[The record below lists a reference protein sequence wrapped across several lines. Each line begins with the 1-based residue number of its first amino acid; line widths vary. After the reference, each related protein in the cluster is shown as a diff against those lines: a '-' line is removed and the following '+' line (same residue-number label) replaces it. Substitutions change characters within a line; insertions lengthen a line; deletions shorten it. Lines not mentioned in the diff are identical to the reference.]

1 MNKVPITLMRGGTSK
16 GVFLQK
22 KDLPEYD
29 QEVKQLLL
37 DIMGSPD
44 PNQIDGLGGANSL
57 TSKVAI
63 IDESSDP
70 LYDVEYTFAQVSL
83 YDQMVDFKGNCG
95 NISSAVGPYAIAK
108 GLVPIQE
115 PITKV
120 RIFNTNTNKIITAEV
135 EVENGRV
142 KSEGNYSIP
151 GVPGSGS
158 PIFLS
163 FENPEGA
170 VTGKVLPTCKTI
182 DVLSCS
188 LGEVNASIVDIA
200 NPLVFVRAQDI
211 GLRGDELPE
220 EYSTEQ
226 LALLEEL
233 RSAAAEI
240 CGFASKTEA
249 TALSPATPKMA
260 VVSKPLDY
268 QDSAGQFHKKKDFD
282 VLVRMMSM
290 QRPHKALAITGA
302 VCITAA
308 SKIEGTIL
316 SDMIDRNKQTILIGH
331 PAGVME
337 TIYQEFPLTIKVGR
351 TARLL
356 MEGFVY
362 TKSDYNQSFVQ
373 SIHH

>member
-22 KDLPEYD
+22 KDLPATD
-29 QEVKQLLL
+29 QEREEFLL

-63 IDESSDP
+63 IDKSSNSS
-70 LYDVEYTFAQVSL
+70 YDIEYTFAQVSL
-83 YDQMVDFKGNCG
+83 YDQLVDFKGNCG

-108 GLVPIQE
+108 GLVSAEE

-120 RIFNTNTNKIITAEV
+120 RIFNTNTKKIITAEV

-142 KSEGNYSIP
+142 KTEGDYSIP
-151 GVPGSGS
+151 GVPGNGS

-170 VTGKVLPTCKTI
+170 VTGKVLPTGRPI
-182 DVLSCS
+182 DFLSCS
-188 LGEVNASIVDIA
+188 LGEIRASIVDIA
-200 NPLVFVRAQDI
+200 NPLVFVQAQDI

-220 EYSTEQ
+220 EYSKEQ
-226 LALLEEL
+226 IALLEEL
-233 RSAAAEI
+233 RAAAAEE
-240 CGFASKTEA
+240 CGFASKSEA
-249 TALSPATPKMA
+249 TRLSPATPKLTI
-260 VVSKPLDY
+260 VSKPFDY
-268 QDSAGQFHKKKDFD
+268 QDTAGKFHNEKDFN

-308 SKIEGTIL
+308 SKIKGTIL
-316 SDMIDRNKQTILIGH
+316 SEIIDRNSSTILIGH

-337 TIYQEFPLTIKVGR
+337 TIFNEFPLSIKVGR

-356 MEGFVY
+356 MEGKVH
-362 TKSDYNQSFVQ
+362 TKSNYSQSV
-373 SIHH
+373 I